1 MGIPDGGTADR
12 NSALINPEGVTLEE
26 VYSAV
31 SSLNPDF
38 DVRVVV
44 NDADLWL
51 WPRWYQWEML
61 EGGAAQSEDG
71 ETDDE
76 TLIRVNHELGLSI

>member
-38 DVRVVV
+38 DVRVILY
-44 NDADLWL
+44 NADLWL
-51 WPRWYQWEML
+51 WPMWSQWEMP
-61 EGGAAQSEDG
+61 EGDRRNRN
-71 ETDDE
+71 TVRL
-76 TLIRVNHELGLSI
+76 TMRHLSG